1 MEKKMF
7 GNLLFK
13 VDKKYVLEFRTVK
26 KTDSLMIDIGK
37 GATHKPEEKSELFQW
52 ILQEKP

>member
-37 GATHKPEEKSELFQW
+37 GATHKPEEKSELFQ
-52 ILQEKP
+52 